1 MALTIQDT
9 MFLFIQ
15 MFMVACVWSYL
26 YKTDNIF
33 ARGAAQIVIS
43 ISTVHYFLNNLNR
56 VYLQV
61 LIPIMDG
68 TRLINIIPVLAGVLF
83 YTRLWKGKGW
93 IASYSYSLSLGIGM
107 GSLFTTYVS
116 TNLLNPINRAI
127 TQVTGA
133 TTPFDQASALLAFI
147 GTLCALSYWLFTVE
161 LKGPTRYILVFG
173 RLFLMSSIGILYAQD
188 VVWAQ
193 SLFIGAADKFLKFF
207 RMVLLGA
214 VA

>member
-26 YKTDNIF
+26 YKTDNVL

-43 ISTVHYFLNNLNR
+43 ISTVHYFLVNINR

-61 LIPIMDG
+61 LIPIANG
-68 TRLINIIPVLAGVLF
+68 TKLINIIPVLCGILF

-93 IASYSYSLSLGIGM
+93 MASYSYSLSLGIGM
-107 GSLFTTYVS
+107 GSLFTTYIAS
-116 TNLLNPINRAI
+116 NLLTPINRAI

-133 TTPFDQASALLAFI
+133 ATAFDQASALLAFI
-147 GTLCALSYWLFTVE
+147 GTLCALTYWLFTVE
-161 LKGPTRYILVFG
+161 LKGPLRYILVFG

-207 RMVLLGA
+207 RMVFFGA
-214 VA
+214 LA

>member
-15 MFMVACVWSYL
+15 MFMVVCVWSYL
-26 YKTDNIF
+26 YKTDNPF

-43 ISTVHYFLNNLNR
+43 ISTVHYFLVNINR
-56 VYLQV
+56 IYLQV
-61 LIPIMDG
+61 LIPLFNG
-68 TRLINIIPVLAGVLF
+68 SKLINIIPVVCGILF
-83 YTRLWKGKGW
+83 YTRLWKGHGW

-107 GSLFTTYVS
+107 GSLFTTYIGS
-116 TNLLNPINRAI
+116 NLLTPINRAI

-133 TTPFDQASALLAFI
+133 TTAFNQASAMLAFI
-147 GTLCALSYWLFTVE
+147 GTLCALTYWLFTVE
-161 LKGPTRYILVFG
+161 LKGPLRYILVFG

-207 RMVLLGA
+207 RMVFLGA
-214 VA
+214 LA